1 MESLAY
7 LVMGI
12 LAFILALGV
21 AAVILSVLSWSGKIH
36 RAWGFSVTGMLFL
49 VTVAAFSLQV
59 QLGLLPTI
67 PLLVSIGFLAFKKK
81 AS

>member
-12 LAFILALGV
+12 LAFILALAI
-21 AAVILSVLSWSGKIH
+21 AAVILSVLSWSGKINK
-36 RAWGFSVTGMLFL
+36 AWGFASTGMLLL
-49 VTVAAFSLQV
+49 VTIAAYSLQL
-59 QLGLLPTI
+59 QLGMLPTI

-81 AS
+81 AN

>member
-12 LAFILALGV
+12 LAFILALGI

-36 RAWGFSVTGMLFL
+36 RAWGLAATGMLFL

-59 QLGLLPTI
+59 QLGLLPAI